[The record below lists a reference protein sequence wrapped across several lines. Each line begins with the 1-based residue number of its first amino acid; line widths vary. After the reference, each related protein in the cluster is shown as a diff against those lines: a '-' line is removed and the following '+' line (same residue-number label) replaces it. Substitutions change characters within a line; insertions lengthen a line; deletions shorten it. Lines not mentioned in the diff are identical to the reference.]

1 MAFPW
6 IFANLAAGNQP
17 ASKLDDN
24 FNALGKISTIP
35 CTATG
40 TNAYTLAPAAGSPT
54 VTAYNQLQA
63 FRAIIP
69 ATSTGAVTA
78 GQAAPGLLACY
89 KPSGAGPV
97 AAGAGDVVI
106 GECYDFV
113 FDMALNSGAG
123 GFHLYNVAGSGGGS
137 GKIIGLYRGTY
148 TANTNLTT
156 AMPTGSTPVAAD
168 GTQIISV
175 TGVITGSTTQRVRGW
190 FSGTCGFVAAAGLLA
205 PTVAVFRGTTYV
217 NSESGSSIGGA
228 AGAPVTGN
236 LALIFDDAPGAAG
249 TYVYN
254 FNVGLDTG
262 AAMRMN
268 GSVTTAYSGR
278 TTTVLIEV
286 YEP

>member
-24 FNALGKISTIP
+24 FNALGKISTVP

-63 FRAIIP
+63 FRAVIP

-89 KPSGAGPV
+89 KPSGSGPV
-97 AAGAGDVVI
+97 AAGSGDVVI

-123 GFHLYNVAGSGGGS
+123 GFHLYNVAGSGGSS
-137 GKIIGLYRGTY
+137 GKFISRQSATPY
-148 TANTNLTT
+148 TANANLTT
-156 AMPTGSTPVAAD
+156 TIPFDNTIPGLAE
-168 GTQIISV
+168 GTQILTV
-175 TGVITGSTTQRVRGW
+175 TATTGSSTQRVELR
-190 FSGTCGFVAAAGLLA
+190 FSGFMTMGSQAGIAALND
-205 PTVAVFRGTTYV
+205 GTTTV
-217 NSESGSSIGGA
+217 SSTYWNGTGFGGGA
-228 AGAPVTGN
+228 GN
-236 LALIFDDAPGAAG
+236 LLVIDHVYAPGAAG
-249 TYVYN
+249 TYT
-254 FNVGLDTG
+254 FNIRVGGGTG
-262 AAMRMN
+262 TVRMN
-268 GSVTTAYSGR
+268 GDLSAQFLGGSMECTLVAD
-278 TTTVLIEV
+278 V
-286 YEP
+286 YEV